1 MLNSPAVDDD
11 LNWAEV
17 GFALT
22 AGPLSVGGGDDVP
35 SPPPPPL
42 VVINGTSR
50 VNVLNGDGDRIV
62 VNAAALNVA
71 DIKLVYDDFSSI

>member
-1 MLNSPAVDDD
+1 MLNRSAFAHDV
-11 LNWAEV
+11 NWAEV

-22 AGPLSVGGGDDVP
+22 AGPLSDDGGDDLP

-50 VNVLNGDGDRIV
+50 VDVLHGHGDRIV

>member
-1 MLNSPAVDDD
+1 M
-11 LNWAEV
+11 
-17 GFALT
+17 T
-22 AGPLSVGGGDDVP
+22 AGPLSDDGGDKLP

-42 VVINGTSR
+42 VINGTSR
-50 VNVLNGDGDRIV
+50 VDVLHGHGDRIV